1 MATTNLFKPMNQHFD
16 FTQLLLLGTAVGT
29 FFYNLYHG
37 VSLNIN
43 LAESAEMVGF
53 ALVVVLIKS
62 LLSGAFV
69 YIGGE
74 IAKKYWKQ
82 KNK

>member
-1 MATTNLFKPMNQHFD
+1 MATNHLFKPMNQHFD

-43 LAESAEMVGF
+43 LAESAEMVGV

-62 LLSGAFV
+62 FLSGAFV

-74 IAKKYWKQ
+74 IAKKYWKR
-82 KNK
+82 KK